1 MTEEKKKLLGE
12 ITDLQTFINHCES
25 AMEYGLGLDEETF
38 EKYLD
43 AVEQQR
49 EMGERLSALE
59 ASQYGLYT
67 SAQLMRK
74 EPELRV
80 DRCKVEAVVE
90 LDRNRFYDFRTHLFE
105 NQEFIKEHRDL
116 MYQDRDGV
124 SHWLLVLGE
133 GEEDGI
139 LVESEGSLYAR
150 YSALHPN
157 ARSYMQKQIQTM
169 AEDLIKQ
176 GTAQTANGSWVIGFD
191 EISQHFDTTVT
202 PNNGIG
208 QMLIAELEARDE
220 VSEIIATEDCLEMTY
235 YLENAPVTDDAG
247 ERLTTLF
254 GLMGCNLEDVHI
266 LDADEE
272 HDLATIVE
280 LNQHTLT
287 EQGKRDWADV
297 LGAKVTRIYDGYYG
311 TQIEV
316 TGCDPARLEAFS
328 KMLAGECTIAESERW
343 LNPASDDT
351 TFELKYD
358 DGGVQ

>member
-67 SAQLMRK
+67 TAQLMRK

-124 SHWLLVLGE
+124 SHCLLVLGE

-150 YSALHPN
+150 YSALLPN

-316 TGCDPARLEAFS
+316 TGCDPSRLEAFS

>member
-1 MTEEKKKLLGE
+1 MTNEKKKLIDE
-12 ITDLQTFINHCES
+12 IDELQGFINKCEI
-25 AMEYGLGLDEETF
+25 ALDYGLGLDEATYDKYNQAI
-38 EKYLD
+38 EK
-43 AVEQQR
+43 QR
-49 EMGERLSALE
+49 ELGEQLE
-59 ASQYGLYT
+59 AMKNIRGGLYT
-67 SAQLMRK
+67 SARLMRK
-74 EPELRV
+74 EANLHI
-80 DRCKVEAVVE
+80 DRCKIEAVTE
-90 LDRNRFYDFRTHLFE
+90 LDREQFFTFRNHMVSDYDFIHEHL
-105 NQEFIKEHRDL
+105 DY
-116 MYQDRDGV
+116 MYQDRDGI
-124 SHWLLVLGE
+124 SHCLLVLGE

-139 LVESEGSLYAR
+139 LVESEGSDYAR
-150 YSALHPN
+150 YSALLPN
-157 ARSYMQKQIQTM
+157 ARGYMQKHIQTM

-280 LNQHTLT
+280 LNHHTLT
-287 EQGKRDWADV
+287 EQGKLDWADV
-297 LGAKVTRIYDGYYG
+297 LGAKVNRIYDGYYG

-343 LNPASDDT
+343 LNPATDGN

>member
-25 AMEYGLGLDEETF
+25 AMEYGLGLDEKTF

-90 LDRNRFYDFRTHLFE
+90 LDRNRFYDFRTHLFD

-124 SHWLLVLGE
+124 SHCLLVLGE

-150 YSALHPN
+150 YSALLPN
-157 ARSYMQKQIQTM
+157 ARGYMQKNIQTM

-316 TGCDPARLEAFS
+316 TGCDPTRLEAFS

>member
-1 MTEEKKKLLGE
+1 MTNEQKKLMNKINE
-12 ITDLQTFINHCES
+12 LQKFINLCE
-25 AMEYGLGLDEETF
+25 AALEHGLGLDEITY
-38 EKYLD
+38 EKYWD
-43 AVEQQR
+43 AIEQER
-49 EMGERLSALE
+49 EMGEQLSALE
-59 ASQYGLYT
+59 STHHGFYT
-67 SAQLMRK
+67 SAQLLRK
-74 EPELRV
+74 ESELRINK
-80 DRCKVEAVVE
+80 CKVEAVVE
-90 LDRNRFYDFRTHLFE
+90 LDRVHFYDFKNHLFD
-105 NQEFIKEHRDL
+105 NQEFIKEHKNL

-124 SHWLLVLGE
+124 NHCLLVLGE
-133 GEEDGI
+133 GEADGI

-150 YSALHPN
+150 YSAPLPN
-157 ARSYMQKQIQTM
+157 GRDFIQKHIQTM

-202 PNNGIG
+202 PKNGIG

-220 VSEIIATEDCLEMTY
+220 VSEIIATEDCIEMTY
-235 YLENAPVTDDAG
+235 YLENAPVTEEAG

-266 LDADEE
+266 VDADEE

-280 LNQHTLT
+280 LNHHTLT
-287 EQGKRDWADV
+287 EQGKLDWADV
-297 LGAKVTRIYDGYYG
+297 LGAKVKRIYEGYYG

-328 KMLAGECTIAESERW
+328 KMLAGECTLAESERW
-343 LNPASDDT
+343 LNPATDESA
-351 TFELKYD
+351 FELKYD

>member
-90 LDRNRFYDFRTHLFE
+90 LDRNRFYDFRTHLFD

-124 SHWLLVLGE
+124 SHCLLVLGE

-150 YSALHPN
+150 YSALLPN
-157 ARSYMQKQIQTM
+157 ARSYMQKNIQTM

-280 LNQHTLT
+280 LNHHTLT

>member
-1 MTEEKKKLLGE
+1 MMKKHIKDIIDE
-12 ITDLQTFINHCES
+12 IIEGKF
-25 AMEYGLGLDEETF
+25 G
-38 EKYLD
+38 
-43 AVEQQR
+43 
-49 EMGERLSALE
+49 
-59 ASQYGLYT
+59 
-67 SAQLMRK
+67 
-74 EPELRV
+74 
-80 DRCKVEAVVE
+80 
-90 LDRNRFYDFRTHLFE
+90 DFDNGSWIIGFDD
-105 NQEFIKEHRDL
+105 IKEH
-116 MYQDRDGV
+116 
-124 SHWLLVLGE
+124 
-133 GEEDGI
+133 
-139 LVESEGSLYAR
+139 
-150 YSALHPN
+150 
-157 ARSYMQKQIQTM
+157 
-169 AEDLIKQ
+169 
-176 GTAQTANGSWVIGFD
+176 FD
-191 EISQHFDTTVT
+191 ITVT

-208 QMLIAELEARDE
+208 TLIVEELQSREE
-220 VSEIIATEDCLEMTY
+220 IGEIIATEDAIEITEYLNQVPENTPSSEKLMT
-235 YLENAPVTDDAG
+235 V
-247 ERLTTLF
+247 F
-254 GLMGCNLEDVHI
+254 SLMGCNLEDVHI

>member
-1 MTEEKKKLLGE
+1 
-12 ITDLQTFINHCES
+12 
-25 AMEYGLGLDEETF
+25 
-38 EKYLD
+38 
-43 AVEQQR
+43 
-49 EMGERLSALE
+49 
-59 ASQYGLYT
+59 
-67 SAQLMRK
+67 
-74 EPELRV
+74 
-80 DRCKVEAVVE
+80 
-90 LDRNRFYDFRTHLFE
+90 
-105 NQEFIKEHRDL
+105 

-124 SHWLLVLGE
+124 SHCLLVLGE

-150 YSALHPN
+150 YSALLPN
-157 ARSYMQKQIQTM
+157 ARGYMQKQIQTM

-328 KMLAGECTIAESERW
+328 KMLAGECTLAESERW
-343 LNPASDDT
+343 LNPESDDN

>member
-1 MTEEKKKLLGE
+1 MTNNKKKLLDK
-12 ITDLQTFINHCES
+12 ITDLQRFINHCES
-25 AMEYGLGLDEETF
+25 ALEYGLGLDEETF
-38 EKYLD
+38 EEYLD

-49 EMGERLSALE
+49 EMGEKLSAIE

-80 DRCKVEAVVE
+80 DRCKIEAMVE
-90 LDRNRFYDFRTHLFE
+90 LNHKEFYDFRNHLFD
-105 NQEFIKEHRDL
+105 NRDFIKEHRDL

-124 SHWLLVLGE
+124 SHCLLVLGE
-133 GEEDGI
+133 GETDGI

-150 YSALHPN
+150 YSALLPN
-157 ARSYMQKQIQTM
+157 ARDYMQKHIQTM

-176 GTAQTANGSWVIGFD
+176 GTAQTASGSWVIDFD

-202 PNNGIG
+202 QNNGIG

-254 GLMGCNLEDVHI
+254 SLMGCNLEDVHI
-266 LDADEE
+266 VDADEE

-280 LNQHTLT
+280 LNQHTFT
-287 EQGKRDWADV
+287 EQGKLDWADV
-297 LGAKVTRIYDGYYG
+297 LDAKVNRIYDGYYG

-316 TGCDPARLEAFS
+316 TGCDPERLEAFS

-343 LNPASDDT
+343 LNPATDESS
-351 TFELKYD
+351 FELKYD
-358 DGGVQ
+358 DGDVQ

>member
-1 MTEEKKKLLGE
+1 MINKHKEIKSEIEK
-12 ITDLQTFINHCES
+12 LQNFINHCET
-25 AMEYGLGLDEETF
+25 ARNNGLGLDEKTYN
-38 EKYLD
+38 KYTD
-43 AVEQQR
+43 
-49 EMGERLSALE
+49 ALE
-59 ASQYGLYT
+59 RQRVLGDQLTELESNGKGLFT
-67 SAQLMRK
+67 SAQLLRK
-74 EPELRV
+74 ESYMRSDE
-80 DRCKVEAVVE
+80 CKIEAVVE
-90 LDRNRFYDFRTHLFE
+90 LSRDDFYDFRNHLFD
-105 NQEFIKEHRDL
+105 NRPFIQEHIDY
-116 MYQDRDGV
+116 MYVDRKGV
-124 SHWLLVLGE
+124 SHCLLVLGE
-133 GEEDGI
+133 GEKDGI

-150 YSALHPN
+150 YSALLPN
-157 ARSYMQKQIQTM
+157 ARGYMQKQIQTM

-176 GTAQTANGSWVIGFD
+176 GTAQTVYGSWVIGFD
-191 EISQHFDTTVT
+191 EISLHFDTTVT
-202 PNNGIG
+202 PSNGIG